1 MWYDFMISWQPCDTI
16 ELAFLLYKEKLI
28 SRSDFLLFLLSYLK

>member
-16 ELAFLLYKEKLI
+16 KLAELLYENGLI
-28 SRSDFLLFLLSYLK
+28 SREYFLLFLLSYLK